1 MTRRDDTWK
10 ALRRSA
16 AGPIA
21 TFAAAPLLAG
31 CLLDPRVPSPVL
43 DVPDTFITGST
54 RSGDQYK
61 HGMAFDMYRSK
72 RLTALITEARA
83 ANLDIAAAVARI
95 QQADAQVR
103 IATQPLIP
111 TVELIAD
118 ATQSYGGQGLARGL
132 SRNYSAALNASY
144 ELDFWGRNRAGKYS
158 AQASAFAA
166 RFDGAVIAIETDA
179 TVADTYFQAVTAKK
193 RIAIAKQNLGTATGT
208 LEAIQAR
215 LRAGTASGLDLA
227 QQETLVANL
236 RVVIPP
242 LEQSYA
248 QFTNALAVLLGQPP
262 ERFTLSAEDL
272 FAIRVPAIAAGLPA
286 DLLCQRPDIA
296 QAEANLAAARFDVSA
311 ARAALF
317 PTIQLTGQG
326 GFESTALRA
335 LFRPDSLFY
344 QIGAGLTQ
352 PITNAYGLR
361 AQLDFDRARYAE
373 LLETYR
379 LAIISAFRDVE
390 DALIAYRKTS
400 EQERLQRTAV
410 ASARKA
416 FDISEV
422 QLRSGVIH
430 MTTLLGV
437 QQNIFSAEDALAQA
451 RLTRLQAA
459 LSLYRA
465 LGGGWN
471 RPVESAIATVPVEV
485 ALPVPAKLK

>member
-1 MTRRDDTWK
+1 MTKCKDSRGRS
-10 ALRRSA
+10 RRSLGPMA
-16 AGPIA
+16 A
-21 TFAAAPLLAG
+21 FAAAPLLSG
-31 CLLDPRVPSPVL
+31 CLLDPNVPAPVL
-43 DVPDTFITGST
+43 DVPDRFITGST

-61 HGMAFDMYRSK
+61 HGMAFEMYRSK
-72 RLTALITEARA
+72 RLVGLVSEARA

-95 QQADAQVR
+95 HQADAQVR

-111 TVELIAD
+111 TLELAGN
-118 ATQSYGGQGLARGL
+118 ATQAYGGEGLARGL

-158 AQASAFAA
+158 AKASAFAA
-166 RFDGAVIAIETDA
+166 RFDGAIIAIETDA
-179 TVADTYFQAVTAKK
+179 SVADTYFQALTARK
-193 RIAIAKQNLGTATGT
+193 RIAIAKRNLGTATST

-215 LRAGTASGLDLA
+215 LKAGTASGLDVA

-242 LEQSYA
+242 LEQSLA

-262 ERFTLSAEDL
+262 ERFTLGGEDL
-272 FAIRVPAIAAGLPA
+272 FALRVPSIAAGLPS
-286 DLLCQRPDIA
+286 DLLHQRPDIA
-296 QAEANLAAARFDVSA
+296 AAEANLAAARFDVSA

-344 QIGAGLTQ
+344 QMSAGLTQ
-352 PITNAYGLR
+352 PILNAYALR
-361 AQLDFDRARYAE
+361 AQVDFDRARYAE

-390 DALIAYRKTS
+390 DALIAYKKTS
-400 EQERLQRTAV
+400 EQERLQRTAE
-410 ASARKA
+410 AAARRA
-416 FDISEV
+416 YEISEA
-422 QLRSGVIH
+422 QLRSGVIDL
-430 MTTLLGV
+430 TTLLNI
-437 QQNIFSAEDALAQA
+437 QQNIFDAEDALAQA
-451 RLTRLQAA
+451 RLARLQAV

-465 LGGGWN
+465 IGGGWH
-471 RPVESAIATVPVEV
+471 RPFDTEIATVPVAI
-485 ALPVPAKLK
+485 ALPPPAKLR